1 MAIEH
6 ELSSEIA
13 AALLTGKERAP
24 SELKHL
30 KETVFRV
37 HSTLQQLTSESRR
50 RRFVFRASEDEETLT
65 LHERTLPK

>member
-30 KETVFRV
+30 KETLFRV
-37 HSTLQQLTSESRR
+37 HSTLEQLTAESRR
-50 RRFVFRASEDEETLT
+50 KRVVFRASDDEEKGK
-65 LHERTLPK
+65 R

>member
-13 AALLTGKERAP
+13 AALLTGKERTP
-24 SELKHL
+24 SELNQL

-37 HSTLQQLTSESRR
+37 HSTLQQLTAESRR
-50 RRFVFRASEDEETLT
+50 KRLILNASEDEEKGQ
-65 LHERTLPK
+65 R

>member
-24 SELKHL
+24 SELNHL

-37 HSTLQQLTSESRR
+37 HSTLQQLTAESRKKR
-50 RRFVFRASEDEETLT
+50 LVPRACEAEKGK
-65 LHERTLPK
+65 R

>member
-37 HSTLQQLTSESRR
+37 HSTLQQLTAESRR
-50 RRFVFRASEDEETLT
+50 KRFVFRASEDEEKGNVNP
-65 LHERTLPK
+65 RGA

>member
-13 AALLTGKERAP
+13 AALLAGKERAP
-24 SELKHL
+24 SELDHL

-37 HSTLQQLTSESRR
+37 HSTLQQLTTESRR
-50 RRFVFRASEDEETLT
+50 KWRVFRASENGQRVTPPK
-65 LHERTLPK
+65 RTLPK